1 MVGWVAPGAPP
12 SGPGNGTHRE
22 AEDREAKEQVVTVNG
37 KGDDRGQAGNN
48 WRDSHKRGME
58 NHP

>member
-1 MVGWVAPGAPP
+1 MAGSHPVHHQAGLKMEPTGEV
-12 SGPGNGTHRE
+12 E
-22 AEDREAKEQVVTVNG
+22 EKEAKEQLVTVNG

>member
-1 MVGWVAPGAPP
+1 MHHQAGVEMEPTG
-12 SGPGNGTHRE
+12 E
-22 AEDREAKEQVVTVNG
+22 AEEKEAKEQLVTVNG

>member
-1 MVGWVAPGAPP
+1 MHHQAGLEMEPTG
-12 SGPGNGTHRE
+12 E
-22 AEDREAKEQVVTVNG
+22 AEEKEAKKQLVTVNG
-37 KGDDRGQAGNN
+37 KGDDRRQAGNN